1 MKSCWLCVRFNRSI
15 RLISAISS
23 VLQKELFVK
32 RIAEIKNRRLNPGY
46 SSYVPQVFM
55 NHLSAQECGVLQEK
69 LYKFPGFYIQNRTIR
84 EYEYPYGAHLLGNI
98 GEVNQGGYRERSLLC
113 AGR

>member
-1 MKSCWLCVRFNRSI
+1 MKSCWLCVRFNPFDTLDFCNI
-15 RLISAISS
+15 LGIT
-23 VLQKELFVK
+23 KELFVK

-98 GEVNQGGYRERSLLC
+98 GEVNRGYRERSLLC

>member
-1 MKSCWLCVRFNRSI
+1 
-15 RLISAISS
+15 
-23 VLQKELFVK
+23 
-32 RIAEIKNRRLNPGY
+32 
-46 SSYVPQVFM
+46 M

-98 GEVNQGGYRERSLLC
+98 GEVNRGDIEKDPYYVQGDN
-113 AGR
+113 AGRSGVELSYEEALRGVKGVEILLRDAAWTYKRTV